1 MQDGPHR
8 PEDQGRH
15 RQGADGFPVLCGPAT
30 QGLHAYSPTATP
42 IQAGNHQPQPPGHDR
57 ATQSTQ
63 WRGRCRGQG
72 RPHRAGISR
81 ARDAQPEAHLQ
92 GGCATGPLPTHCTH
106 PASIHRTRARAT
118 AKPAA
123 SAPRSGPWSD
133 WPRLRPRMPC
143 PHRDRGQHLVFRWS
157 GQGRWLSSGTE
168 TSVLTW
174 ESTMPPGKRP
184 HTARPPHR
192 WWQAPGWR
200 RCGAGCAPLAWRCGG
215 GRPYGQWRRPAA
227 CGGTTGRD
235 RGERAR
241 PARRSRVTRPP
252 GGGRHPVAEHLSA
265 NVAVRTPIVPTGLPT
280 NRIETLSVRRATPL
294 QGPPPRP
301 LRVRL
306 CRARPV
312 GSSGSQRGV
321 RPAGRA
327 TMPGTG

>member
-143 PHRDRGQHLVFRWS
+143 PHRDRGQHLVADGQVKAGGFPQGQKHPFR
-157 GQGRWLSSGTE
+157 
-168 TSVLTW
+168 
-174 ESTMPPGKRP
+174 PGSRP
-184 HTARPPHR
+184 
-192 WWQAPGWR
+192 
-200 RCGAGCAPLAWRCGG
+200 CPLASGLTQRGRPTDGGRRPAGGDAARGARLSPGGVAGEGRTDSGG
-215 GRPYGQWRRPAA
+215 GRQRA
-227 CGGTTGRD
+227 GGR
-235 RGERAR
+235 
-241 PARRSRVTRPP
+241 P
-252 GGGRHPVAEHLSA
+252 GG
-265 NVAVRTPIVPTGLPT
+265 I
-280 NRIETLSVRRATPL
+280 
-294 QGPPPRP
+294 
-301 LRVRL
+301 
-306 CRARPV
+306 V
-312 GSSGSQRGV
+312 GSG
-321 RPAGRA
+321 PALHA
-327 TMPGTG
+327 VVA